1 MIGQLLARR
10 YQILRVLGAGAFGQ
24 TYVAQ
29 DTHIPGNPTCV
40 VKHLKPASNSPNLLE
55 TARQLFQREAETL
68 VKLGNHEQIPQ
79 LLAYFEEDQEFYL
92 VQEFIEGH
100 TLTKELL
107 PGQQL
112 PENQVRQLLVEIL
125 EILEFVHTQGV
136 IHRDIKPDNIMRRH
150 KDHKLV
156 LIDFGAIKQV
166 QVQPL
171 VGQEQSVATSIRIGT
186 PGYTPTE
193 QDWGKPRP
201 SSDIYAL
208 GRVGIQ
214 ALTGV
219 YPYQLQEDDETGEL
233 IWQHLAQVSPGVA
246 AILTKM
252 VRYHFKDRYQ
262 SAAEV
267 LQSLHQLS
275 NLSDTTTVQGTVVNR
290 VTDSAHE
297 LLLRWVEAGKIKA
310 QVICENQP
318 SKNPGTVRIGR
329 DPTVCDL
336 VLSEPTVSELH
347 VEIFFNHLEKHFYL
361 RSLQESNP
369 PVVDGQPLPTG
380 QVVLHAGSHLQLGQ
394 MDLKV
399 LAIDLN
405 PLTVTRKY
413 IPPQKPT
420 QEVVT
425 LLQSIESTIQP
436 TTLQTTKQSTIS
448 SFSRNQTLRPVRVR
462 TNPSFTSNK
471 RLSLLMRLG
480 VAALVSVGGSY
491 AYLQGQY
498 SNFSLTDSSTAKLG
512 STVYSKPTDISTA
525 KLNST
530 VHSNSTAIS
539 TAKSDS
545 TPSLDIKDT
554 LITNSNSTANL
565 VRSVTLITDS
575 DVTLSSD
582 RKDTLITV
590 SDVTPSSDRKDA
602 LIASLDSA
610 AKSGKTGKSSLKSD
624 STKPLIDN
632 GPRQL
637 KNARQKARE
646 GDFKGAI
653 ALAEQMSFKSSVYQ
667 QALNE
672 IAQWQGQQRQ
682 QLIKQQAE
690 HQARTLL
697 SKATDVA
704 QTRGDTDMET
714 AIRIAE
720 EAIAQVPPD
729 SPVSRD
735 AHSAIAKWQEKAT
748 AKQEQEAVSSSYTC
762 SCQPNESDAQNAI
775 IYTQS
780 GSDLT
785 GSSCAIDQA
794 PDAKV
799 IGVWQCNQ
807 K

>member
-1 MIGQLLARR
+1 MEYKGIVDMIGQLLARR

-68 VKLGNHEQIPQ
+68 VKLSNHEQIPQ

-100 TLTKELL
+100 TLTQELL

-125 EILEFVHTQGV
+125 EILEFVHNQGV
-136 IHRDIKPDNIMRRH
+136 IHRDIKPDNIMRRDL
-150 KDHKLV
+150 DHKLV

-208 GRVGIQ
+208 GRVAIQ

-219 YPYQLQEDDETGEL
+219 YPYQLEEDDETGEL
-233 IWQHLAQVSPGVA
+233 IWQHLAPVSPGVA

-252 VRYHFKDRYQ
+252 VRYHFRDRYQ

-267 LQSLHQLS
+267 LQSLQQLP
-275 NLSDTTTVQGTVVNR
+275 NLSHTTTLQATVK
-290 VTDSAHE
+290 E
-297 LLLRWVEAGKIKA
+297 
-310 QVICENQP
+310 
-318 SKNPGTVRIGR
+318 
-329 DPTVCDL
+329 
-336 VLSEPTVSELH
+336 
-347 VEIFFNHLEKHFYL
+347 
-361 RSLQESNP
+361 
-369 PVVDGQPLPTG
+369 
-380 QVVLHAGSHLQLGQ
+380 
-394 MDLKV
+394 
-399 LAIDLN
+399 
-405 PLTVTRKY
+405 Y
-413 IPPQKPT
+413 IPTQKPT
-420 QEVVT
+420 QQALT
-425 LLQSIESTIQP
+425 LLQPVVSTAQP
-436 TTLQTTKQSTIS
+436 TTIQTTRQSTIS
-448 SFSRNQTLRPVRVR
+448 SSSKNQTLRPVRVR
-462 TNPSFTSNK
+462 KNPSFTSNH
-471 RLSLLMRLG
+471 RLPLLMKLG
-480 VAALVSVGGSY
+480 VAALVIVGGGY
-491 AYLQGQY
+491 AYLQGHS
-498 SNFSLTDSSTAKLG
+498 SNLGSTNTSTAKLD
-512 STVYSKPTDISTA
+512 STVYSKPT
-525 KLNST
+525 N
-530 VHSNSTAIS
+530 IS

-545 TPSLDIKDT
+545 TVHSNSTDISTAKSDSTAHLVRKGT
-554 LITNSNSTANL
+554 LITNSDSTANL
-565 VRSVTLITDS
+565 VTSVTLITEPD
-575 DVTLSSD
+575 L
-582 RKDTLITV
+582 
-590 SDVTPSSDRKDA
+590 TPSSDRKDLLITNLDVTPGSDKKDA
-602 LIASLDSA
+602 LKVSLDST
-610 AKSGKTGKSSLKSD
+610 AKSGRTGKSSLKSD
-624 STKPLIDN
+624 STEPLIDN
-632 GPRQL
+632 GLRQL

-646 GDFKGAI
+646 GDFQKAI
-653 ALAEQMSFKSSVYQ
+653 ALAEQISFKSSVYQ

-697 SKATDVA
+697 SKATDIA

-714 AIRIAE
+714 AIRTAE

-729 SPVSRD
+729 SPVSRE
-735 AHSAIAKWQEKAT
+735 AHSAIAKWQEKAR
-748 AKQEQEAVSSSYTC
+748 AKQEQEAVASASSYTC
-762 SCQPNESDAQNAI
+762 SCQPNEPDAQNAI
-775 IYTQS
+775 TYTQS
-780 GSDLT
+780 RSDLT

-799 IGVWQCNQ
+799 VRVWQCNQ